1 MGRGAVLNNS
11 PYDLAAAYLMCT
23 EAGLPITD
31 AAGLP
36 LAGRRL
42 LGSGHDYQMD
52 SIVAGN
58 DELQRRLIDAVQ
70 RGIASYRP
78 RPAGAAGGR
87 S

>member
-1 MGRGAVLNNS
+1 M
-11 PYDLAAAYLMCT
+11 AAAYLMCT

-36 LAGRRL
+36 LAGKRL
-42 LGSGHDYQMD
+42 LGSGRDYQMD

-70 RGIASYRP
+70 RGIASYQP
-78 RPAGAAGGR
+78 RPADAEGR
-87 S
+87 RP